1 MEATAE
7 KIVTLTAPDRNG
19 TRQKLIEAGIEE
31 INQHSVTGFSVRR
44 VAAACG
50 VSCATPARHFG
61 DRYGFLSAIIDYV
74 NGQWAV
80 VQQAVLAE
88 HADSLHDQIVE
99 VSMAYIQF
107 LVDNP
112 HFRSILM
119 LKDDQF
125 DNVYHKRR
133 GEMSSPT
140 QNLIA
145 AYCELM
151 QVPAETRLRKTFII
165 RSLIFGSA
173 LMFDTGEIPCTEHT
187 KQIMRQTIEQVL
199 DEPDNPDTLQ
209 DPDAAQP

>member
-1 MEATAE
+1 MTETVD
-7 KIVTLTAPDRNG
+7 KISMQPVSDRNG

-31 INQHSVTGFSVRR
+31 INRHSVTGFSVRR

-74 NGQWAV
+74 NAQWAE
-80 VQQAVLAE
+80 VQKEILAE

-99 VSMAYIQF
+99 VSMGYIQF

-119 LKDDQF
+119 LKDEEF

-140 QNLIA
+140 QDLIS
-145 AYCELM
+145 AYCESL
-151 QVPAETRLRKTFII
+151 QIPEETRLRKVLII

-173 LMFDTGEIPCTEHT
+173 LMFDTGEIPRTEHT
-187 KQIMRQTIEQVL
+187 MQIMHQTIEQVL
-199 DEPDNPDTLQ
+199 DQPDPEDTE
-209 DPDAAQP
+209 A